1 MLERMAFMLRMF
13 EDWFDDLS
21 VMHAFWFIFA
31 IVVAVFGFIAML
43 AIISPMALVAFAII
57 LLIACMA
64 GLIAF
69 GILIMV
75 RCDV

>member
-1 MLERMAFMLRMF
+1 MFSMF
-13 EDWFDDLS
+13 EDWFDGLS
-21 VMHAFWFIFA
+21 DMQAFWFIFV

-43 AIISPMALVAFAII
+43 AIISPVALAVFVII
-57 LLIACMA
+57 LLIACPA

-69 GILIMV
+69 CILTMV

>member
-1 MLERMAFMLRMF
+1 MF
-13 EDWFDDLS
+13 EDWFDGLS
-21 VMHAFWFIFA
+21 DMQAFWFIFA

-43 AIISPMALVAFAII
+43 AIISPVALAVFGII

-69 GILIMV
+69 GILMMV

>member
-1 MLERMAFMLRMF
+1 MFSMF
-13 EDWFDDLS
+13 EDWFDGLS
-21 VMHAFWFIFA
+21 DMQAFWFIFA

-43 AIISPMALVAFAII
+43 AIISPVALAVFGII

-69 GILIMV
+69 GILMMV

>member
-1 MLERMAFMLRMF
+1 MFSMF
-13 EDWFDDLS
+13 EDWFDGLS
-21 VMHAFWFIFA
+21 DMQAFWFIFA

-43 AIISPMALVAFAII
+43 AIISPVALAVFGII

-69 GILIMV
+69 GILMMV
-75 RCDV
+75 RDDV